1 MGTIIRYNKE
11 AGEVKVER
19 AIVKSR
25 CDLRSRAGQ
34 GEDPAQ
40 KISNSLQISKPR
52 EINIRGGVL
61 EALEFR
67 EIFRYVKSG
76 YGHSQGENPTQEI
89 HIQAG
94 GTGKST
100 DDSPA
105 RSLEDESDDDDT
117 GLPHI
122 FDDGYYA
129 PSPCGDPDLEGPLA
143 KCGLCRQTVSH
154 SAVSCPYLYYVPHN
168 VSLPR
173 GYERACKG
181 CGKKDGHP
189 GREWDGYAVLKY
201 CFGCFEAGDH
211 WADDP
216 DCPKKKQRLL

>member
-1 MGTIIRYNKE
+1 MGK
-11 AGEVKVER
+11 
-19 AIVKSR
+19 AIMKLRRS
-25 CDLRSRAGQ
+25 LRSRAGKD
-34 GEDPAQ
+34 EDPAQ
-40 KISNSLQISKPR
+40 KIFNSLQISKPR
-52 EINIRGGVL
+52 EINTKGGV
-61 EALEFR
+61 
-67 EIFRYVKSG
+67 FRYVKSG
-76 YGHSQGENPTQEI
+76 YGHGQGDNPTQQTDKDLEI

-100 DDSPA
+100 DDSFA
-105 RSLEDESDDDDT
+105 RSLEDESDADI

-122 FDDGYYA
+122 FDDGYSA
-129 PSPCGDPDLEGPLA
+129 PSPSGDPDLEGPLA
-143 KCGLCRQTVSH
+143 KCGLCRQIVSH

-201 CFGCFEAGDH
+201 CLGCFEAGDH

-216 DCPKKKQRLL
+216 DCPKKKQRLS